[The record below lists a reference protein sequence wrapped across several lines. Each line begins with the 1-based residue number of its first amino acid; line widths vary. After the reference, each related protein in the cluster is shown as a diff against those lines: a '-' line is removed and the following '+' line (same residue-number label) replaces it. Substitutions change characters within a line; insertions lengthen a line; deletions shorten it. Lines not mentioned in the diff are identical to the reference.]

1 MSRALYILM
10 LANLANAKYNDAIQ
24 YRGMNNMA
32 ATPIDQMRDRAGEV
46 AGFLKTLANEN
57 RLLILCVLLEGE
69 QSVGQLNSRIDLS
82 PSALSQHLAW
92 LREAGFVRT
101 RRESQT
107 IYYEL
112 ADERV
117 ATMMALLKQL
127 FCP

>member
-1 MSRALYILM
+1 MT
-10 LANLANAKYNDAIQ
+10 
-24 YRGMNNMA
+24 

-46 AGFLKTLANEN
+46 ADFLKTLANEN

-69 QSVGQLNSRIDLS
+69 QNVGQLNGRIDLS

-92 LREAGFVRT
+92 LREAGFVQT

-107 IYYEL
+107 IYYQL

-117 ATMMALLKQL
+117 TTVMALLKQL

>member
-1 MSRALYILM
+1 M
-10 LANLANAKYNDAIQ
+10 AI
-24 YRGMNNMA
+24 
-32 ATPIDQMRDRAGEV
+32 TPVDQMRDRAGEV

-57 RLLILCVLLEGE
+57 RLLVLCVLLEGE

-92 LREAGFVRT
+92 LREAGFVQT

-107 IYYEL
+107 IYYQL

-117 ATMMALLKQL
+117 TTLMALLKQW

>member
-1 MSRALYILM
+1 MINVA
-10 LANLANAKYNDAIQ
+10 
-24 YRGMNNMA
+24 MA
-32 ATPIDQMRDRAGEV
+32 VIDQMREQAGEV

-69 QSVGQLNSRIDLS
+69 QNVGQLNSRIDLS

-92 LREAGFVRT
+92 LREAGFVLT

-107 IYYEL
+107 IYYQL

-117 ATMMALLKQL
+117 ATMMALLKQM